1 MAAVNVTAWFTVD
14 PGPVGGDGN
23 DDVNITE
30 VACTLT
36 LWTSAPA
43 LEDDVGEE
51 LPMKF
56 ESP

>member
-1 MAAVNVTAWFTVD
+1 
-14 PGPVGGDGN
+14 VGGDGN